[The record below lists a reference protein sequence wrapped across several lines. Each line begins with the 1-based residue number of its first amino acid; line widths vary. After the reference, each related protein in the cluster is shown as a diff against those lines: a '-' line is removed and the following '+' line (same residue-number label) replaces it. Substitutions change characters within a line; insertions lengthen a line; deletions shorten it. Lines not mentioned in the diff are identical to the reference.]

1 MVDNYREIQPL
12 NGREI
17 VHYSKEESIKQEKK
31 RNMKNL
37 LLLSM
42 MTGQG
47 ELLSSTMRFREINP
61 S

>member
-47 ELLSSTMRFREINP
+47 KLLSSTIG
-61 S
+61 